1 MSKTRLEARPAL
13 SHPAYKF
20 TVYFLWRT
28 AAFSPVE
35 NKFCS
40 DRINELWV
48 NAAPN
53 HDFKGVLTGQPL
65 VIKGWRRLNLKGLV
79 RVLVSTPCRQNVL
92 SKPAVSGVV
101 SGTSV
106 KGSEL
111 L

>member
-48 NAAPN
+48 NATPN
-53 HDFKGVLTGQPL
+53 HDFEGILTGQPL
-65 VIKGWRRLNLKGLV
+65 VIEGWRRFNLKRLV
-79 RVLVSTPCRQNVL
+79 RILVSTPCCQNVL
-92 SKPAVSGVV
+92 SKTAVSGVV
-101 SGTSV
+101 SRTSI
-106 KGSEL
+106 KGGEL